1 MPKIPQT
8 SAFRQLFAA
17 LQFMGKK
24 QSHGKAAI
32 LVACCRKHHD
42 VKLSPTPAA
51 ALPYPNP
58 VHPLPISMLGSD
70 LSVTSP
76 VYPQIKLQSR
86 FLRFMK

>member
-17 LQFMGKK
+17 LQLMGKK
-24 QSHGKAAI
+24 QSQGKAAI
-32 LVACCRKHHD
+32 LVARCRKHRD

-58 VHPLPISMLGSD
+58 VHPLLIINAG
-70 LSVTSP
+70 
-76 VYPQIKLQSR
+76 K
-86 FLRFMK
+86 